1 MGRREVSLDGRTSA
15 RVSQFPGCVFREP
28 CLRNEISFPQNQE
41 VGPAPS
47 KDAGRVE
54 SILNPHKI
62 LISWF
67 LRLPGN
73 QKVERHCQYVIRW
86 AKGTDSLETRGNKG
100 MKSNLRKPFSHLGW
114 DAGED

>member
-1 MGRREVSLDGRTSA
+1 MGRREVSLDGRTSP

-28 CLRNEISFPQNQE
+28 CLRNEISFPRNQE
-41 VGPAPS
+41 VGPAPN

-73 QKVERHCQYVIRW
+73 RKWSGIVSTFSDGERVPTAWKREGT
-86 AKGTDSLETRGNKG
+86 KG
-100 MKSNLRKPFSHLGW
+100 
-114 DAGED
+114 